1 MHYIQTRFLDG
12 LKLHEFFLAD
22 VNNVVRNILTPSLQN
37 VDKQELDAF
46 RSKFEKEGWFSWD
59 RFKLMEEKLTTGHGH
74 GPKRMQ
80 VSLKMPDAAY
90 FFLIAHNNNK
100 NSIVKEVESLLHR
113 LNDHWVHK
121 IRGFMGEARNAIE
134 GTIRY

>member
-1 MHYIQTRFLDG
+1 M
-12 LKLHEFFLAD
+12 
-22 VNNVVRNILTPSLQN
+22 
-37 VDKQELDAF
+37 
-46 RSKFEKEGWFSWD
+46 
-59 RFKLMEEKLTTGHGH
+59 TTGHGH

-121 IRGFMGEARNAIE
+121 VRGFMGEARNAIE